1 MHKDVFC
8 CCFLR
13 PYRLMANTQEVTESE
28 TRKPQLIRH
37 GVAFRCFI
45 GVQRGQA
52 SVFDKEKVRGLWLRE
67 GSAT

>member
-1 MHKDVFC
+1 
-8 CCFLR
+8 
-13 PYRLMANTQEVTESE
+13 MANTQEVTESE

-67 GSAT
+67 GSTT